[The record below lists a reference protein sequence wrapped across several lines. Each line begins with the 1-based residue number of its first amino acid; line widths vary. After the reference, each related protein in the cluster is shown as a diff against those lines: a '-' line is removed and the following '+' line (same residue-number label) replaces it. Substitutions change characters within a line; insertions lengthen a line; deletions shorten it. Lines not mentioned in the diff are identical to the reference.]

1 MLRTER
7 EIQLSLSLS
16 PFFQM
21 FLTRHLLGEDP
32 RGLWTIIVEDSG
44 WRRRAPSAA
53 GRIRSVSVRI
63 FGTEKAPGGL
73 QENRAKGRK
82 MTSREVR
89 TEYHEGRMRAL
100 KAAPLDRR
108 VMEVK
113 RWLDEGKPLEAVRD
127 ELRRLVAKKLPA
139 EDRKALQDV
148 LKENIRRR
156 KHKAV

>member
-1 MLRTER
+1 MFRTER
-7 EIQLSLSLS
+7 EIQLFLS

-21 FLTRHLLGEDP
+21 FLTRQLLGEDP
-32 RGLWTIIVEDSG
+32 RGFWTIIVEDSG

-53 GRIRSVSVRI
+53 GRIRGVSVRI

-73 QENRAKGRK
+73 QENKAKGRK
-82 MTSREVR
+82 MTGREVR

-113 RWLDEGKPLEAVRD
+113 RWLDEGKPLAAVRD
-127 ELRRLVAKKLPA
+127 ELRRLVAKNLPA
-139 EDRKALQDV
+139 EDRKALQDI
-148 LKENIRRR
+148 LKENIRR
-156 KHKAV
+156 KHKAA